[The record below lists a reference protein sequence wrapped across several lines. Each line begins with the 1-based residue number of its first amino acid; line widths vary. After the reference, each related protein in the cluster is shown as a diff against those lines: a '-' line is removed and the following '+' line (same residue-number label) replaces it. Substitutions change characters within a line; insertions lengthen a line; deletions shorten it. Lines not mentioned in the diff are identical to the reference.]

1 MTDKRKLEILDKLL
15 GWISEHNNEFI
26 ACAVNAADLTNEEV
40 KELELCYDD
49 GQLRT
54 FLGGVWNHLL
64 KPASI

>member
-49 GQLRT
+49 GEGKYPAFSGIPHSALR
-54 FLGGVWNHLL
+54 W
-64 KPASI
+64 